1 MEVVK
6 AVDEQNQLQEQEQ
19 NAGQRDKSAV
29 IRMKRP
35 VFILLLVLVVVLASG
50 ITAFALSFGKETQP
64 IVIGGNSE
72 REEFEKLYR
81 AYDTLKKGYYE
92 DIDEDKVISGAING
106 MVQALDDPYST
117 YMDEKDAKEF
127 QHSVS
132 SSFEGIGAEIQ
143 EKDGYIMIVSPL
155 KGSPAEKA
163 GLKPKDIVLMVDGK
177 SIQGMSSTQAVM
189 LIRGEKGTKVELTIQ
204 RPGVEGTIKV
214 PIIRDEI
221 PIETVHGEMVGDGI
235 AKVQITTFSTHTSK
249 ELVDTLNG
257 LQKEGM
263 KGLVLDLRQNP
274 GGLLEQAV
282 AISSMFVPEG
292 KLLFK
297 VEERNGMV
305 KEYKSKNEGNPDFPL
320 VVLIDSG
327 SASASEILAG
337 AVKESAGVP
346 LVGEKTFG
354 KGTVQT
360 VQDFPDGSNVKFTTA
375 KWLTPNGNWIHKKGI
390 EPDYKVAVP
399 DYYNLPYLD
408 PKLELKLGS
417 SSNDVKTAQQM
428 LSVLGFYP
436 GRKDGFYDEKTENAV
451 KALQKANKL
460 PENGIVTGRTTEKI
474 IELLQEKIVKDDP
487 QLKKA
492 IEVVKKEIK

>member
-6 AVDEQNQLQEQEQ
+6 AVDEQNQVQEQEQ
-19 NAGQRDKSAV
+19 NSGLREKSPV

-35 VFILLLVLVVVLASG
+35 YFIMLLVFLVIFASG
-50 ITAFALSFGKETQP
+50 ITAFALSFGKESQP
-64 IVIGGNSE
+64 MVIGGSSE
-72 REEFEKLYR
+72 RDEFAKLYN
-81 AYDTLKKGYYE
+81 AYDTLKKGYYK
-92 DIDEDKVISGAING
+92 DIDEDKVINGAING
-106 MVQALDDPYST
+106 MIQSLDDPYST

-143 EKDGYIMIVSPL
+143 EKDGHIMIVSPL

-163 GLKPKDIVLMVDGK
+163 GLKPKDIVIMVDGK
-177 SIQGMSSTQAVM
+177 SIQGMTSTQAVM

-235 AKVQITTFSTHTSK
+235 AKVQITTFSTNTSK
-249 ELVDTLNG
+249 ELVETLNN
-257 LQKEGM
+257 LQEKGM
-263 KGLVLDLRQNP
+263 KGLILDLRQNP

-282 AISSMFVPEG
+282 SISSMFVPKG

-297 VEERNGMV
+297 VEERNGNIE
-305 KEYKSKNEGNPDFPL
+305 EYKSKNEGNPEFPL
-320 VVLIDSG
+320 VVLIDNG

-346 LVGEKTFG
+346 LVGEKSFG

-408 PKLELKLGS
+408 PKLELKKGS

-428 LSVLGFYP
+428 LSVLGFDP
-436 GRKDGFYDEKTENAV
+436 GRKDGFFDEKTENAV
-451 KALQKANKL
+451 KAFQQANKL
-460 PENGIVTGRTTEKI
+460 QTNGAITGSTTEKI
-474 IELLQEKIVKDDP
+474 IGQLQEKIIKDDP

-492 IEVVKKEIK
+492 IEVIKKEMK

>member
-1 MEVVK
+1 MVK
-6 AVDEQNQLQEQEQ
+6 AVDEQNSVQEQEQ
-19 NAGQRDKSAV
+19 PAGQQKKTAI
-29 IRMKRP
+29 IRMKMP
-35 VFILLLVLVVVLASG
+35 YFIMLLLFLVVMASG
-50 ITAFALSFGKETQP
+50 ITAFALSFGKVSHP
-64 IVIGGNSE
+64 VIIGGSSE
-72 REEFEKLYR
+72 RDEFAKLYK
-81 AYDTLKKGYYE
+81 AYDTLKKGYFQ
-92 DIDEDKVISGAING
+92 DIDEDKVINGAING

-117 YMDEKDAKEF
+117 YMDEEDAKQF

-143 EKDGYIMIVSPL
+143 EKDGHIMIVSPL

-163 GLKPKDIVLMVDGK
+163 GLKPKDIVLSVDGK

-204 RPGVEGTIKV
+204 RSGVEGTIKV

-221 PIETVHGEMVGDGI
+221 PIETVHGEMVADGI
-235 AKVQITTFSTHTSK
+235 AKVQITTFSTNTSK
-249 ELVDTLNG
+249 ELVDTLNS
-257 LQKEGM
+257 LQEKGM
-263 KGLVLDLRQNP
+263 KGLILDLRQNP

-297 VEERNGMV
+297 VEERDGTV
-305 KEYKSKNEGNPDFPL
+305 KEYKSQNEGNPDFPL

-337 AVKESAGVP
+337 AVKESANVP
-346 LVGEKTFG
+346 LVGEKSFG

-360 VQDFPDGSNVKFTTA
+360 VADFPDGSNVKFTTA
-375 KWLTPNGNWIHKKGI
+375 KWLTPHGNWIHKKGI
-390 EPDYKVAVP
+390 EPDHKVAVP

-408 PKLELKLGS
+408 PKLELKKGG

-428 LSVLGFYP
+428 LEVLGFSP
-436 GRKDGFYDEKTENAV
+436 GSTDGFFDEKTENAV
-451 KALQKANKL
+451 KAFQAANKL
-460 PENGIVTGRTTEKI
+460 PETGAVTGSTTQRI
-474 IELLQEKIVKDDP
+474 IELLQEKIIKDDP

-492 IEVVKKEIK
+492 IEVLKKELK